1 MPLFQY
7 RAQDNEGRTVEG
19 MVTADN
25 ASAATQSLTARGFRI
40 FDLAQKG
47 VTVAPTPAAAPRPT
61 PPKPN
66 PQTSSP
72 PQAPRSFSQQVV
84 NPAATSFH
92 TPTRRSGGQ
101 SEQILM
107 NAPAAAR
114 PTSVPAGPQR
124 VNLPVAA
131 PVQIVRTKRG
141 TDKANTFLFSQL
153 ASFFR
158 AGINP
163 AEAFTRLSST
173 HPKPWY
179 RESLTEAAKATAEGL
194 RFSQVLERYPDL
206 YPPHIAGMIRA
217 GEEGGF
223 LVEATEAVAEQTN
236 ESLKFNRW
244 PLFLFWWVFGNII
257 FLPPCIALSSALEK
271 MTDTFFGPNATPGA
285 DGPTVMMQATLH
297 ALLWPVGPLTI
308 LSTAVCWGSYWWWM
322 QLKQRMLRHRAL
334 LRVPTIGKRARS
346 ESLAT
351 FAWVLSMVSRAGIA
365 PRTAWNVAAGAMP
378 NLALGER
385 MRQVGVQMHD
395 GTKLSEAIYNSGVV
409 PEEYGPI
416 VSNGELVG
424 DVSSA
429 LMTISTASR
438 DDFARADG
446 MSKMRMGCWGT
457 LVIALVFLASG
468 IMIAKFYTHMI
479 PTVTSTD

>member
-7 RAQDNEGRTVEG
+7 RAQDTEGRTVEG
-19 MVTADN
+19 MVTADT

-40 FDLAQKG
+40 FDLTEKG
-47 VTVAPTPAAAPRPT
+47 GTVAAPPSSPAPRPAPPSVQPTPA
-61 PPKPN
+61 K
-66 PQTSSP
+66 
-72 PQAPRSFSQQVV
+72 SFAQQVA
-84 NPAATSFH
+84 NPGAPSFH
-92 TPTRRSGGQ
+92 TPARRAGSQ
-101 SEQILM
+101 REQILL
-107 NAPAAAR
+107 NAPLAAR
-114 PTSVPAGPQR
+114 PAPAPTGPQR
-124 VNLPVAA
+124 VNVPAAA
-131 PVQIVRTKRG
+131 PVQVVRTKRG

-163 AEAFTRLSST
+163 AEAFTQLSNT

-179 RESLTEAAKATAEGL
+179 RQSLVEAAKATTEGL

-206 YPPHIAGMIRA
+206 YPPHIPGMIRA

-244 PLFLFWWVFGNII
+244 PLLLFWWIFGNII
-257 FLPPCIALSSALEK
+257 FLPPCIALTSALEK
-271 MTDTFFGPNATPGA
+271 ATDVFFGPNATPNANG
-285 DGPTVMMQATLH
+285 TQVMVQATIQSF
-297 ALLWPVGPLTI
+297 LWPVGPITI
-308 LSTAVCWGSYWWWM
+308 LTTAACWGAYWWWM
-322 QLKQRMLRHRAL
+322 QLPQRMLRHRAL
-334 LRVPTIGKRARS
+334 LKVPTIGKRARS

-351 FAWVLSMVSRAGIA
+351 FAWTLSMVSRVGIA
-365 PRTAWNVAAGAMP
+365 PRTAWNAAAGAMP
-378 NLALGER
+378 NLALAER
-385 MRQVGVQMHD
+385 MRKVGQQMHD
-395 GTKLSEAIYNSGVV
+395 GTKLSEAIYNSKVV

-416 VSNGELVG
+416 VSNGEMVG

-429 LMTISTASR
+429 LMTISAASR
-438 DDFARADG
+438 DDFSRADG
-446 MSKMRMGCWGT
+446 MSKMRFGCWGM

-468 IMIAKFYTHMI
+468 LMISKFYLHMI